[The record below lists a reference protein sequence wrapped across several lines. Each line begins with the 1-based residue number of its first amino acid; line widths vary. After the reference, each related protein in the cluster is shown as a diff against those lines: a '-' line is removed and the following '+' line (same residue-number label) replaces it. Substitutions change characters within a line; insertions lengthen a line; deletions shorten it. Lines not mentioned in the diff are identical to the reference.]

1 MPNINA
7 VDESELDMT
16 NQDRNR
22 LDSLEKKVD
31 DHIRDNR
38 GFMESLNEKFD
49 RWDDL
54 YYAFTGNK
62 LDNKAGMINRINTI
76 ETKLLDL
83 EGRILKLESA
93 HTKIITYAIGT
104 SFAVSVA
111 WKFIGP
117 QLGL

>member
-7 VDESELDMT
+7 TDESEFDMT
-16 NQDRNR
+16 SEDRKR
-22 LDSLEKKVD
+22 IDSLEQKFDLHIKV
-31 DHIRDNR
+31 NSE
-38 GFMESLNEKFD
+38 FMESLKEKFD

-62 LDNKAGMINRINTI
+62 LDNKAGIINRINTLETKVLEI
-76 ETKLLDL
+76 ETRL
-83 EGRILKLESA
+83 LKLEGA

-104 SFAVSVA
+104 AFAVSVA

-117 QLGL
+117 QIGL